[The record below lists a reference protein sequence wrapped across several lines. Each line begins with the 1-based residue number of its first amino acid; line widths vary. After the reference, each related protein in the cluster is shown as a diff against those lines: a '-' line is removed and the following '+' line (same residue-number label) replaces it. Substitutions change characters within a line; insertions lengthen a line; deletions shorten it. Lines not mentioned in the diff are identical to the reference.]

1 MISSFHS
8 NKEEN
13 FQKIRWSV
21 GTNLLKEQWGGGGG
35 GARGRENPKMLG
47 NAMRIFHFHFV
58 TLSDNCD

>member
-35 GARGRENPKMLG
+35 GEGKPKNVRKRNEN
-47 NAMRIFHFHFV
+47 FSFSFCH
-58 TLSDNCD
+58 S